1 MILNTCIETFK
12 KCTDDQNYKAG
23 GLIHSVELSLD
34 CYKNKDIIIISDTT
48 HTVWIM
54 KKY

>member
-12 KCTDDQNYKAG
+12 KCADDQNYKAG

-34 CYKNKDIIIISDTT
+34 CYKNKDIMIISDTT
-48 HTVWIM
+48 HTV
-54 KKY
+54 